1 MDRERE
7 ALEAELQNYA
17 RVIAGRDSL
26 IIRAQRAGITK
37 NRIHTITGIS
47 RSTIDRLLS
56 KETPMATTT
65 DYGTWNNH
73 GDRSALTVEATV
85 TGYISGGDSD
95 WLERVEKTGALENMV
110 AAYRAAINAALPD
123 GVTLAGNDF
132 YGPYYDA
139 DKDFDGYP
147 TDEDGAL
154 DITAIIADVDLAAIV
169 DEHDPDNE

>member
-1 MDRERE
+1 MNREQE
-7 ALEAELQNYA
+7 ALEAELENYA
-17 RVIAGRDSL
+17 RVVAERDNL

-56 KETPMATTT
+56 KENTMTTT
-65 DYGTWNNH
+65 TGYGTWNNH
-73 GDRSALTVEATV
+73 GDSSALTVEATV
-85 TGYISGGDSD
+85 AGYISGADSEWID
-95 WLERVEKTGALENMV
+95 RIQADGSFDDMV

-123 GVTLAGNDF
+123 GVSLNGNDF
-132 YGPYYDA
+132 YGPAYDA

-154 DITAIIADVDLAAIV
+154 DITAIITEINLAAIV